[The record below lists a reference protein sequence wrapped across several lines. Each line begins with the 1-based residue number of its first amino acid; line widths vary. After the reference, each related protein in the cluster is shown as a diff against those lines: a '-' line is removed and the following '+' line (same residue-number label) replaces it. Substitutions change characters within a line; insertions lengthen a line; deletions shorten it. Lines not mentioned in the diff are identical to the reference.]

1 MNQQSQKM
9 PPQFQPSFES
19 LHGYQ
24 CPDWFQDA
32 KFGIWSHWGPQSV
45 PMFGDWYARHMYIQG
60 TPQYLYHLRHY
71 GHPSKFGYK
80 DICGLWK
87 AEKFDPDNLMSL
99 YVKAGARYFVG
110 QAMHHDHFFNYPSK
124 LNRFNSAEVGPMRD
138 ICGLWKAAAEK
149 HSLPFGLS
157 EHLGATFSWWRVNKW
172 CDRTGPLAGIPYD
185 GNDPAFRDFYLDNDE
200 HNGAAIAD
208 AKLVEY
214 DATSLRP
221 WLTSNAK
228 FHRYWLDVMREVI
241 DLYHPDLLYSDSGL
255 PFAESQVG
263 DLSDPLYQTGLEAV
277 SYLYN
282 DSIKLHGE
290 NRAVYNQK
298 DRRPEIYKVGI
309 LDIEKSQFPGIS
321 PDPWQTDTCI
331 GNWFYDVRQEF
342 KKPGHIIEMLVDII
356 SKNGVMLL
364 NILQRPDGTIDDE
377 AQYLL
382 QELASWFS
390 VCAEGVYGTRPWR
403 TFGEG
408 DTRVLIEGF
417 KEDAT
422 TWNSSDL
429 RFVQKGKTIYAFQY
443 RMPENRVAIIK
454 SLTVA
459 DKVVRVR
466 LLGVGEVPFTRAFG
480 LLTVQLP
487 ETMPTPYTNCLAIE
501 LE

>member
-1 MNQQSQKM
+1 M
-9 PPQFQPSFES
+9 
-19 LHGYQ
+19 
-24 CPDWFQDA
+24 
-32 KFGIWSHWGPQSV
+32 
-45 PMFGDWYARHMYIQG
+45 
-60 TPQYLYHLRHY
+60 
-71 GHPSKFGYK
+71 
-80 DICGLWK
+80 
-87 AEKFDPDNLMSL
+87 
-99 YVKAGARYFVG
+99 
-110 QAMHHDHFFNYPSK
+110 
-124 LNRFNSAEVGPMRD
+124 
-138 ICGLWKAAAEK
+138 
-149 HSLPFGLS
+149 
-157 EHLGATFSWWRVNKW
+157 
-172 CDRTGPLAGIPYD
+172 
-185 GNDPAFRDFYLDNDE
+185 
-200 HNGAAIAD
+200 
-208 AKLVEY
+208 
-214 DATSLRP
+214 
-221 WLTSNAK
+221 
-228 FHRYWLDVMREVI
+228 
-241 DLYHPDLLYSDSGL
+241 
-255 PFAESQVG
+255 
-263 DLSDPLYQTGLEAV
+263 EAV

-390 VCAEGVYGTRPWR
+390 ICAEGVYGTRPWR

-422 TWNSSDL
+422 TWNSSDF

-459 DKVVRVR
+459 DKVGRVR